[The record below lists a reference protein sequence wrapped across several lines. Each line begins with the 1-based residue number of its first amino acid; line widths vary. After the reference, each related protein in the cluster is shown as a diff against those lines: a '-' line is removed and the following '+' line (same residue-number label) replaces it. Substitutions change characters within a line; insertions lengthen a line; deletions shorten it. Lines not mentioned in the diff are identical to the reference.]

1 MTTHHR
7 NVCKHGRVLSQCRCI
22 GPKEDTIVPCPSDRW
37 HHDRIQP
44 ADPTMTDPLRAAL
57 DPMRVKDAVMRL
69 PTHDHI
75 FNDTPYLARLEVL
88 DLIDTLARAALAAD
102 TAAPTRDA
110 VAAALFDVYGN
121 VTRQGQSIGPDRPGP
136 RVGYR
141 PLEFWL
147 EDADAVLEYA
157 RRYPR
162 G

>member
-1 MTTHHR
+1 MTTPDPSCYEPQTCAFVPAHEPWTCRTHKGIR
-7 NVCKHGRVLSQCRCI
+7 TSLDEPQCDIARPAEPFNLAYI
-22 GPKEDTIVPCPSDRW
+22 DNLREAGMSGHWPTSRYVVRRLLATID
-37 HHDRIQP
+37 
-44 ADPTMTDPLRAAL
+44 ALR
-57 DPMRVKDAVMRL
+57 
-69 PTHDHI
+69 
-75 FNDTPYLARLEVL
+75 
-88 DLIDTLARAALAAD
+88 LAAD
-102 TAAPTRDA
+102 TARPAEPTRDA